1 MAQNNYT
8 PLYRNSADGLL
19 YFRNSDGSYTVQEA
33 GGGDLQDAITAG
45 STLTEEVVIN
55 NPDYNTTIKAQ
66 TQRVNLVSG
75 DSEFVNETAELSVGW
90 GSTSL
95 YIQDVGGA
103 NYVQMEFTPTTATL
117 AFNTDTKNIAR
128 ETEVSGSFE
137 TVDGKIVTVVNG
149 IITAITPV

>member
-1 MAQNNYT
+1 MAKYLKRSATYDANA
-8 PLYRNSADGLL
+8 PLNETDPLI
-19 YFRNSDGSYTVQEA
+19 SDLENGE
-33 GGGDLQDAITAG
+33 GGGGTLQDALTAG
-45 STLTEEVVIN
+45 STLTAETTIN

-75 DSEFVNETAELSVGW
+75 DSEYVNEVAELSVGW
-90 GSTSL
+90 GSTNL

-128 ETEVSGSFE
+128 ETEASGSFE